1 MSMPNSKYMPVW
13 REWATMEIS
22 FASFPL
28 KSENMNTIIAAN
40 NSSKN
45 MSEAGEFFSVF
56 FLQEHNQI
64 PRQEKLLTHIVST

>member
-1 MSMPNSKYMPVW
+1 MSTPNSKYMPVW

-28 KSENMNTIIAAN
+28 RSENINTIIAAN

-45 MSEAGEFFSVF
+45 MREAGEIFFSIF
-56 FLQEHNQI
+56 SA
-64 PRQEKLLTHIVST
+64 RT